1 MTKSA
6 TAIHPLALKMPVLF
20 LPGHSHI
27 WPITPVGGYIAEPG
41 RLETVSFRGPK
52 KESGR
57 SKARQS
63 VRSQNFEFLALDFDA
78 LRQSQRVFDVDAKIS
93 NRILN
98 LGVTEQNLHGT
109 QIPSGLVNDRR
120 LRSA

>member
-1 MTKSA
+1 
-6 TAIHPLALKMPVLF
+6 MPADM
-20 LPGHSHI
+20 
-27 WPITPVGGYIAEPG
+27 PIEGSGVPRLISCGTTRLRPNRFNRKCG